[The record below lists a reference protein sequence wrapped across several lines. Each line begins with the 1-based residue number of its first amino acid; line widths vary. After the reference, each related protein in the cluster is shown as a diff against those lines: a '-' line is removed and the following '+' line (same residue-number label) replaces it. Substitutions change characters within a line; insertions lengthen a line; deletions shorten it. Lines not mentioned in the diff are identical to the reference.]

1 MFTIDKYIIAE
12 SLEQAY
18 ELNKNKRNVIIGG
31 MLWLKMGRK
40 KISTAIDLSALG
52 LNTIEED
59 EECFKIGCMCTL
71 RDVELHEGLKKS
83 FNSVLTKSV
92 ESIVGVQM
100 RNLATLG
107 GSIYSRFGFSDIL
120 TALMVLDTY
129 VELYKGGTISLE
141 EYSDMPLD
149 NDILVRII
157 IKKDNRKVCYSSH
170 RNCATDFPI
179 LSCAVANN
187 GNEWFVAHG
196 ARPMKAKLSKFS
208 LRGDASSEEFDAQIK
223 KAVNDTCFGSNIR
236 GSKEYR
242 QILAEVLAKR
252 SIEELLMGGNYA
264 N

>member
-1 MFTIDKYIIAE
+1 MFTIDKYVLAE

-18 ELNKNKRNVIIGG
+18 ELNKSKRNVIIGG

-40 KISTAIDLSALG
+40 KIGTAIDLSALG
-52 LNTIEED
+52 LNLIEED
-59 EECFKIGCMCTL
+59 EESFKIGCMCTL

-83 FNSVLTKSV
+83 FNSVLSKSV
-92 ESIVGVQM
+92 ESVVGVQM

-120 TALMVLDTY
+120 TALMALDTY
-129 VELYKGGTISLE
+129 VELYKGGIISLE
-141 EYSDMPLD
+141 EYTDMPLD

-157 IKKDNRKVCYSSH
+157 IKKDNRKVCYTSH
-170 RNCATDFPI
+170 RNSATDFPV
-179 LSCAVANN
+179 LSCAVANI
-187 GNEWFVAHG
+187 GTEWFVVHG
-196 ARPMKAKLSKFS
+196 ARPMKARLSKFNIK
-208 LRGDASSEEFDAQIK
+208 DNASKEEMAAQVKRVI
-223 KAVNDTCFGSNIR
+223 NDTCFGSNIR

-252 SIEELLMGGNYA
+252 NIEELLIGGNYA